1 MTVILA
7 LILSQSQSIPKSTKE
22 VLPLHLTDH
31 GTIDEEK
38 DPDLEKGIVDK
49 DRDQETGKG
58 KDPGLRSD
66 LDKGQDQ
73 KSDGGKGRG
82 PGRVK
87 EKIGVKEVDPK
98 RVKGKTGVK
107 GVAQGNAQDAMID
120 HRLERQGT
128 NHLREKA
135 RLQKITEAMLN
146 HRNSVTKIAKRS
158 WLK

>member
-1 MTVILA
+1 MILT
-7 LILSQSQSIPKSTKE
+7 LILNQCQSIPKSTKE
-22 VLPLHLTDH
+22 VLLHHLTDH

-66 LDKGQDQ
+66 PGRDQDQ
-73 KSDGGKGRG
+73 KSDEDKGRG
-82 PGRVK
+82 PRRAK
-87 EKIGVKEVDPK
+87 EEIDVKEVDLR
-98 RVKGKTGVK
+98 RVKEKTGVK
-107 GVAQGNAQDAMID
+107 GVAQGNAQDAMKD
-120 HRLERQGT
+120 RHLEKRET

-135 RLQKITEAMLN
+135 HLQKITEAMLN
-146 HRNSVTKIAKRS
+146 HRNSVTKTAKRN

>member
-1 MTVILA
+1 MLIQA
-7 LILSQSQSIPKSTKE
+7 LILSQCQSILERTKE
-22 VLPLHLTDH
+22 VLLHHLTDH

-38 DPDLEKGIVDK
+38 DLDLEKGNVDK
-49 DRDQETGKG
+49 DRDQGTGKG

-66 LDKGQDQ
+66 PGRDQDQ

-98 RVKGKTGVK
+98 RVKEKTGVK
-107 GVAQGNAQDAMID
+107 GVAQGNVQDAMKD
-120 HRLERQGT
+120 HRLEKLGKSHRS
-128 NHLREKA
+128 EKVHH
-135 RLQKITEAMLN
+135 QKITEAMLN
-146 HRNSVTKIAKRS
+146 HRNSVTKTAKRN

>member
-1 MTVILA
+1 MILA

-31 GTIDEEK
+31 GMIDEEK

-66 LDKGQDQ
+66 PGKDPDQ
-73 KSDGGKGRG
+73 KSDEDKGLG
-82 PGRVK
+82 PRRAK
-87 EKIGVKEVDPK
+87 EEIGVKEVDPK
-98 RVKGKTGVK
+98 RVKEKTGVK
-107 GVAQGNAQDAMID
+107 GVAQGNVQDAMKD
-120 HRLERQGT
+120 HLLEKLET
-128 NHLREKA
+128 NHLREKVH
-135 RLQKITEAMLN
+135 LQKITEAMLN
-146 HRNSVTKIAKRS
+146 HRNSVTKTARRN